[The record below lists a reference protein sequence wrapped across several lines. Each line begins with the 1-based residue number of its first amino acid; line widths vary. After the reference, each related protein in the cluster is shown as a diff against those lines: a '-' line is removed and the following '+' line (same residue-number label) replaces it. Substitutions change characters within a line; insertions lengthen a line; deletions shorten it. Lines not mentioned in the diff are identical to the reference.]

1 MTSPT
6 GPRVVFV
13 NRYFHPD
20 HSATS
25 QILSDLAFFLADQ
38 GFQVQVVT
46 SRLRY
51 DDPAATL
58 PATEDLR
65 GVHVHRVWTSR
76 FGRGRLLG
84 RAVDYLTFYLSA
96 TASLLHRTRAHTILV
111 AKTDPPLMSV
121 PSAWVSRLRRATLV
135 NWTQDLFPEIALGLS
150 VPGLSIAAPVLRWL
164 RNRSLAVARAN
175 VVLGASMAAKLKGQG
190 IGEDKIVAIPNWGLA
205 EVEREATPAEVQAL
219 RDAWG
224 LSGKLVVGY
233 SGNFGRAHDFATILA
248 AAVALHHRDD
258 IAFLFIGGGAQR
270 AWLEGQVRAQGLTNV
285 VLKPYQPLD
294 RLHVSLALPD
304 LHLVSLKP
312 HLEGLLLPSKLYAV
326 LAAGR
331 GVLFVGDAEGEIA
344 RLVRESDCGEAFAD
358 GDSAALA
365 KVITALA
372 GDPVKV
378 QAMGRR
384 AHDLWDQ
391 RFRRASALAAWE
403 ALLTRVAGGW
413 S

>member
-1 MTSPT
+1 MSNKV

-25 QILSDLAFFLADQ
+25 QILSDLAFFLADR
-38 GFQVQVVT
+38 GLDVNVVT

-58 PATEDLR
+58 PATEDIR

-76 FGRGRLLG
+76 FGRSRLLG

-96 TASLLHRTRAHTILV
+96 TASLLYRSHAHTILV

-150 VPGLSIAAPVLRWL
+150 VPGLSIAAPALRWL

-175 VVLGASMAAKLKGQG
+175 VVLGTSMAAKLKGQG
-190 IGEDKIVAIPNWGLA
+190 IDDDKVVAIPNWGLA

-219 RDAWG
+219 RDDWG

-248 AAVALHHRDD
+248 AAVELRHRDD
-258 IAFLFIGGGAQR
+258 LAFLLIGGGAQR
-270 AWLEGQVRAQGLTNV
+270 AWVEEHVRAQGLTNV

-304 LHLVSLKP
+304 LHLISLKP
-312 HLEGLLLPSKLYAV
+312 HLEGLLSPSKLYAV

-331 GVLFVGDAEGEIA
+331 AVLFVGDVQGEIA
-344 RLVRESDCGEAFAD
+344 RLVRESDCGQAFAD
-358 GDSAALA
+358 GDGAALA
-365 KVITALA
+365 KAIAALA
-372 GDPVKV
+372 ADPAKV

-384 AHDLWDQ
+384 ARDLWDQ
-391 RFRRASALAAWE
+391 RYRRASALAAWE
-403 ALLTRVAGGW
+403 GLLARVADP
-413 S
+413 SS